1 MNRRERERD
10 GGVNCGPIV
19 GKEMGSGGAWL
30 DTAKVHGAMLL
41 VGAGYGGYFVL
52 AKVSLSAGVD
62 PFVFST
68 YRDGIGCISLVLSA
82 AYHER

>member
-1 MNRRERERD
+1 
-10 GGVNCGPIV
+10 
-19 GKEMGSGGAWL
+19 
-30 DTAKVHGAMLL
+30 

-82 AYHER
+82 AYYER

>member
-1 MNRRERERD
+1 M
-10 GGVNCGPIV
+10 